1 MLFIFLGGL
10 SVHVSQALL
19 AHMFEIDMTWGAT
32 AKTLEFTNF
41 FVEVPKTLRKFW
53 FSFSFS
59 IVMIAGMI
67 VLGTAGL
74 VPYSWHINQLEAVIP
89 MSSMV
94 VSHFLL
100 PLALNPGIMVFAW

>member
-1 MLFIFLGGL
+1 
-10 SVHVSQALL
+10 
-19 AHMFEIDMTWGAT
+19 MFEIDMTWGAT

-53 FSFSFS
+53 FSFTFS

-67 VLGTAGL
+67 VLGTADF
-74 VPYSWHINQLEAVIP
+74 VPYSWHINQLEAVVP
-89 MSSMV
+89 MSSLV
-94 VSHFLL
+94 VAHVLL